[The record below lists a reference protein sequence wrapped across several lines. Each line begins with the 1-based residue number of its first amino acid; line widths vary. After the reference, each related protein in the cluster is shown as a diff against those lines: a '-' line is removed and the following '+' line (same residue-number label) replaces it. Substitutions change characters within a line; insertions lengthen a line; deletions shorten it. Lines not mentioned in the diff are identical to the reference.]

1 MNHEHF
7 SNGKPDVFTSTINI
21 SVRFAV
27 PLTINYP
34 IKQLMKNSALC
45 EKSSEEIAQ
54 INVALFELAA
64 RIENSSTPERFAT
77 PFVDTLPCTNRLEA
91 KLKTNEEEPVPSRQ
105 NHNLTDGYQ
114 SEVKLTR
121 NNTGQKNSFE
131 PSPAQLI
138 KAEFHLQAP
147 SACSVK
153 LAADFTDWEKHP
165 LDLIKSED
173 GVWFTLVPLSP
184 GQYAYRFIVDG
195 QWRDDPHPARR
206 APNPFGTANAVVVV
220 G

>member
-1 MNHEHF
+1 MRPVKKIMNPAHL
-7 SNGKPDVFTSTINI
+7 NGKPDVFTSTNI
-21 SVRFAV
+21 RVRFAV
-27 PLTINYP
+27 PLTINYS

-64 RIENSSTPERFAT
+64 RIENGSRPAIPFADLM
-77 PFVDTLPCTNRLEA
+77 PGKNRLEDI
-91 KLKTNEEEPVPSRQ
+91 LSEEEEPSAP
-105 NHNLTDGYQ
+105 NHRVTNCSG
-114 SEVKLTR
+114 SKNASTR
-121 NNTGQKNSFE
+121 NGVSHPT
-131 PSPAQLI
+131 QLI

-147 SACSVK
+147 TACSVK

-206 APNPFGTANAVVVV
+206 APNPFGSVNAVVVV

>member
-1 MNHEHF
+1 MDLAHL
-7 SNGKPDVFTSTINI
+7 NGEPDVSTSTINI

-27 PLTINYP
+27 PLTLKFP
-34 IKQLMKNSALC
+34 IKQHMKNSAWC

-54 INVALFELAA
+54 INMSLLQLAA
-64 RIENSSTPERFAT
+64 RIENGSPPERFSIAFAEM
-77 PFVDTLPCTNRLEA
+77 PGNNRLEA
-91 KLKTNEEEPVPSRQ
+91 NLKT
-105 NHNLTDGYQ
+105 
-114 SEVKLTR
+114 SEQEDPASSELNPDFTQCHELKDTSTR
-121 NNTGQKNSFE
+121 SGAGRNQLE
-131 PSPAQLI
+131 PSPTQLI

-147 SACSVK
+147 AACSVK

-206 APNPFGTANAVVVV
+206 APNPFGTVNAVVVV